1 MQAYHKKIFVFS
13 VLILVL
19 IILISGCSKHA
30 IIDEEM
36 KYSILFEEEKRDILI
51 GVKKFSD
58 VRSKEERE
66 GLIDVLKKKKILSLA
81 TKDSDFKEKVDRGVT
96 HRVKTR
102 LEEEGIR
109 SIVLHDK
116 SFIQSKGHKYVL
128 EGEIRHFWAV
138 LRLPNTTF
146 VPYLGVAA
154 TVITKDEFNVIVEI
168 EATLRD
174 VENNK
179 VLFSEVFDAS
189 EDLQLSTGI
198 LNFNRF
204 FKRGL
209 NYRIKLLDKALDN
222 ICEQIVEKVEL
233 AIGEEMMLQK

>member
-1 MQAYHKKIFVFS
+1 MRPYPKKNLVVFG
-13 VLILVL
+13 LILALMV
-19 IILISGCSKHA
+19 LISGCAKHA
-30 IIDEEM
+30 LIDEEM
-36 KYSILFEEEKRDILI
+36 KYSLLFEEEKREILI
-51 GVKKFSD
+51 GVKKFTD

-109 SIVLHDK
+109 SVVLHDK

-146 VPYLGVAA
+146 VPYLGTAA
-154 TVITKDEFNVIVEI
+154 TIITKDEFNVIVEI

-174 VENNK
+174 TKNNK

-209 NYRIKLLDKALDN
+209 NYRIKLLDKALDD
-222 ICEQIVEKVEL
+222 ICEQIAKKVEL
-233 AIGEEMMLQK
+233 AINEEMIP

>member
-1 MQAYHKKIFVFS
+1 MQPCPKKIFVVP
-13 VLILVL
+13 VLILAL
-19 IILISGCSKHA
+19 IVLISGCSKHA
-30 IIDEEM
+30 LIDEEM
-36 KYSILFEEEKRDILI
+36 KHSLLFEQEKGKILI
-51 GVKKFSD
+51 GVKKFTD
-58 VRSKEERE
+58 IRSKEERE
-66 GLIDVLKKKKILSLA
+66 GLLDILKRKKILSLA
-81 TKDSDFKEKVDRGVT
+81 TKDSDFKEKVDRGIT
-96 HRVKTR
+96 HRVKTK

-109 SIVLHDK
+109 SVVLDDK
-116 SFIQSKGHKYVL
+116 SFIKGKDHKYIL

-154 TVITKDEFNVIVEI
+154 TVITKDEFNVVVEI

-174 VENNK
+174 TRNNK
-179 VLFSEVFDAS
+179 VLFSEAFDAS

-209 NYRIKLLDKALDN
+209 NYRIKLLDKALDD
-222 ICEQIVEKVEL
+222 ICEQIAKKAEL
-233 AIGEEMMLQK
+233 TINEELMP